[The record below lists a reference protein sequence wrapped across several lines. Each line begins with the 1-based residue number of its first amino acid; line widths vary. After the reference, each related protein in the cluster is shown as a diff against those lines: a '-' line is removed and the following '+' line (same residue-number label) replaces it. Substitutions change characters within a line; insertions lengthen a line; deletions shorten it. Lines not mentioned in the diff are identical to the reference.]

1 MKKLFEKSPAGVIL
15 SFFAVIMVL
24 TIVVDSVFSII
35 FADDNVAQLVARFVL
50 IVIMLLVNVTVF
62 KLKFGNMMNRIGL
75 GLLLLLPGLSYV
87 VLNLIGVEFDNLMK
101 ASMQAYLIAVVS
113 TIAAVSY
120 EEILLR
126 GLLLN
131 GLLKAWSQKKNGIL
145 LAVIWSSVL
154 FSLVHAINLL
164 SGAPLDA
171 TLLQLIYTTAMGF
184 LFAAVYL
191 RTNNLLIPI
200 IGHFVINFS
209 GVLQDM
215 GIDPEKVT
223 GHVSAGDDVR
233 KALIAIA
240 VASGIVFVFAMIY
253 LRKKKLAEVNDLN
266 LNIK

>member
-1 MKKLFEKSPAGVIL
+1 
-15 SFFAVIMVL
+15 MVL

-35 FADDNVAQLVARFVL
+35 FTDDNVAQLVARFVL

-131 GLLKAWSQKKNGIL
+131 GLLKAWSQK
-145 LAVIWSSVL
+145 
-154 FSLVHAINLL
+154 
-164 SGAPLDA
+164 
-171 TLLQLIYTTAMGF
+171 
-184 LFAAVYL
+184 
-191 RTNNLLIPI
+191 RT
-200 IGHFVINFS
+200 
-209 GVLQDM
+209 
-215 GIDPEKVT
+215 
-223 GHVSAGDDVR
+223 
-233 KALIAIA
+233 
-240 VASGIVFVFAMIY
+240 VFC
-253 LRKKKLAEVNDLN
+253 
-266 LNIK
+266 

>member
-1 MKKLFEKSPAGVIL
+1 
-15 SFFAVIMVL
+15 MVL

-35 FADDNVAQLVARFVL
+35 FTDDNVAQLVARFVL

-131 GLLKAWSQKKNGIL
+131 GLLKAWSQKKNGIFVSCYMVKC
-145 LAVIWSSVL
+145 A
-154 FSLVHAINLL
+154 
-164 SGAPLDA
+164 
-171 TLLQLIYTTAMGF
+171 
-184 LFAAVYL
+184 
-191 RTNNLLIPI
+191 LLISACYKLTFWRTFRCNFITAYLYNSNGLPLRGCVFKNKQSI
-200 IGHFVINFS
+200 NTNYRSLRDKFQWCITRYGHRS
-209 GVLQDM
+209 RESYG
-215 GIDPEKVT
+215 
-223 GHVSAGDDVR
+223 SC
-233 KALIAIA
+233 
-240 VASGIVFVFAMIY
+240 
-253 LRKKKLAEVNDLN
+253 
-266 LNIK
+266 

>member
-1 MKKLFEKSPAGVIL
+1 MKKLFEKSPTGVIL

-35 FADDNVAQLVARFVL
+35 FTDDNVAQLVARFVL

-154 FSLVHAINLL
+154 FSLGML
-164 SGAPLDA
+164 
-171 TLLQLIYTTAMGF
+171 
-184 LFAAVYL
+184 
-191 RTNNLLIPI
+191 
-200 IGHFVINFS
+200 
-209 GVLQDM
+209 
-215 GIDPEKVT
+215 
-223 GHVSAGDDVR
+223 
-233 KALIAIA
+233 
-240 VASGIVFVFAMIY
+240 
-253 LRKKKLAEVNDLN
+253 
-266 LNIK
+266 

>member
-1 MKKLFEKSPAGVIL
+1 
-15 SFFAVIMVL
+15 
-24 TIVVDSVFSII
+24 
-35 FADDNVAQLVARFVL
+35 
-50 IVIMLLVNVTVF
+50 
-62 KLKFGNMMNRIGL
+62 MNRIGL

-131 GLLKAWSQKKNGIL
+131 GLLKSLEPEKNGIL

-191 RTNNLLIPI
+191 RTNNLLIPL
-200 IGHFVINFS
+200 S
-209 GVLQDM
+209 
-215 GIDPEKVT
+215 VT
-223 GHVSAGDDVR
+223 S
-233 KALIAIA
+233 
-240 VASGIVFVFAMIY
+240 
-253 LRKKKLAEVNDLN
+253 
-266 LNIK
+266 

>member
-15 SFFAVIMVL
+15 SFFVVIMAL
-24 TIVVDSVFSII
+24 TIVVDSVFGAI
-35 FADDNVAQLVARFVL
+35 FTDGNISQLVARTVL

-62 KLKFGNMMNRIGL
+62 KLKFGNMLSRIGL

-87 VLNLIGVEFDNLMK
+87 VLNLLSVEFDTLMK

-113 TIAAVSY
+113 TLAAVSY

-145 LAVIWSSVL
+145 LAVIWSSLL
-154 FSLVHAINLL
+154 FSSVHALNLL
-164 SGAPLDA
+164 AGAPLDA
-171 TLLQLIYTTAMGF
+171 TLLQFVYATALGF

-209 GVLQDM
+209 GKLQDI
-215 GIDPEKVT
+215 GIDPEEVT
-223 GHVSAGDDVR
+223 GHVSAGDNVGV
-233 KALIAIA
+233 ALIAIT
-240 VASGIVFVFAMIY
+240 VASGIAFVFAMIY

>member
-1 MKKLFEKSPAGVIL
+1 
-15 SFFAVIMVL
+15 MVL

-35 FADDNVAQLVARFVL
+35 FTDDNVAQLVARFVL

-131 GLLKAWSQKKNGIL
+131 GLLKKL
-145 LAVIWSSVL
+145 
-154 FSLVHAINLL
+154 
-164 SGAPLDA
+164 GARK
-171 TLLQLIYTTAMGF
+171 
-184 LFAAVYL
+184 
-191 RTNNLLIPI
+191 RT
-200 IGHFVINFS
+200 
-209 GVLQDM
+209 
-215 GIDPEKVT
+215 
-223 GHVSAGDDVR
+223 
-233 KALIAIA
+233 
-240 VASGIVFVFAMIY
+240 VFC
-253 LRKKKLAEVNDLN
+253 
-266 LNIK
+266 